1 VTRWT
6 VRFLALV
13 SVLLAAMCAVLAL
26 SWRAKSAEAAC
37 YRLALAEG
45 ATPAVADADCA
56 ADPRLSGR

>member
-1 VTRWT
+1 VTLWT
-6 VRFLALV
+6 VRLLALV

-45 ATPAVADADCA
+45 ATPAVADADCMGA
-56 ADPRLSGR
+56 SPFSGG